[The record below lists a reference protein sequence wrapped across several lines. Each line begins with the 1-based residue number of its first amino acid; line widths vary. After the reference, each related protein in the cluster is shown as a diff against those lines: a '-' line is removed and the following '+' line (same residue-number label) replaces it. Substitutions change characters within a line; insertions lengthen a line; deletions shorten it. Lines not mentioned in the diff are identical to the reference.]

1 MRVNLGGVRRGD
13 EYDQNLL
20 YEMFKEL
27 KNNEKKKIQNKPNA
41 NYKLQRIRQ
50 ILELTNKRYAST

>member
-1 MRVNLGGVRRGD
+1 MLHGVNLGGVRGGS

-20 YEMFKEL
+20 YEMFKKL

-41 NYKLQRIRQ
+41 NYKL
-50 ILELTNKRYAST
+50 

>member
-1 MRVNLGGVRRGD
+1 MLHGVNLGEVRRGS

-27 KNNEKKKIQNKPNA
+27 KNNEKNKIQNKPNA
-41 NYKLQRIRQ
+41 NYKL
-50 ILELTNKRYAST
+50 